1 MSNLPLT
8 QAAFLRLSC
17 NPQVVGRTVF
27 PSEAMDI
34 LHNNTS
40 LPEYEFCPDEL
51 TVYDVL
57 SPLVG
62 RVVGQQQNTDAY
74 ILGLVIH
81 RNDVLAT
88 LDQRISALIP
98 DASIHPLEIT

>member
-1 MSNLPLT
+1 
-8 QAAFLRLSC
+8 
-17 NPQVVGRTVF
+17 
-27 PSEAMDI
+27 MDI

-74 ILGLVIH
+74 LLGLVIH
-81 RNDVLAT
+81 RNGVLAT
-88 LDQRISALIP
+88 LDQRISDFIP
-98 DASIHPLEIT
+98 DASIHQKSLEILPL